1 MEDAL
6 IIAVII
12 MKQAPKI
19 FQSKSKLNET
29 RGVMNLSLRDSPND
43 VINCTIWGS
52 EPFVTN
58 YDRIFQI
65 GNVGKQRNHLFDISI
80 FFFIFIVIE
89 III

>member
-65 GNVGKQRNHLFDISI
+65 GNVGKQQNYLFKIST
-80 FFFIFIVIE
+80 FFHFYYI
-89 III
+89 